1 MIGFKDYVKRE
12 EKNNLK
18 EGYTFFPKTE
28 DDISTTLS
36 HWPHEN
42 VNDVISLFNLLKNK
56 GDDTPINIDL
66 KKQKDINVSRSFKS
80 QFDINDIKN
89 QSSLKKVRIKF
100 GNGSKGNR
108 GSNNRG
114 NAFET
119 LFANNLN
126 KWFSE
131 GNEAVEDK
139 EILKSILDLDK
150 IYNLSNSKTLTVNV
164 VGGEN
169 TKRPLDFSG
178 QITVSN
184 KKGTGN
190 DIGES
195 VTDITLIKDDGTK
208 IYLSLKFETTT
219 TFFNV
224 GVRTKLTPKEIKEGK
239 IQNIDGL
246 KLLDLFGIDN
256 ERFCSIFNDDVKTQS
271 GKVITRPNSSAI
283 KTLLESGIGYGY
295 HVIHKMRKQVY
306 SKKMDAAAMSAAA
319 KVGTCTVYY
328 GGKTGKGKRID
339 MEMQSKYYKFK
350 INIRDTQRKDGYPTR
365 MMCDFTTLNK

>member
-350 INIRDTQRKDGYPTR
+350 INIRDTQGKDGYPTR

>member
-306 SKKMDAAAMSAAA
+306 SS
-319 KVGTCTVYY
+319 C
-328 GGKTGKGKRID
+328 
-339 MEMQSKYYKFK
+339 
-350 INIRDTQRKDGYPTR
+350 
-365 MMCDFTTLNK
+365 